1 MKHFSFGHIK
11 EWFGFT
17 RRERRAS
24 FILLIL
30 ILTVAGSR
38 YIVPSGNITIEEV
51 PIEIRDTINKYLS
64 VNIVTDAGSHS
75 RRSSVNRQ
83 KPLLDINKCDS
94 ASLEA
99 LPGIGPVLASRI
111 VKFRNLMGGF
121 AFVDQLREVY
131 GLPEETY
138 NMISGRLFAD
148 SSAVRK
154 INVNSADYRELSRIP
169 YFERYDVTAILKYR
183 ELNGT
188 ISGISDLVDN
198 KLISSEKAEKVRPYL
213 EFGE

>member
-1 MKHFSFGHIK
+1 MKHFSFKHFK
-11 EWFGFT
+11 EWLGFT

-30 ILTVAGSR
+30 ILSVAGLR
-38 YIVPSGNITIEEV
+38 YIIPSDNITIEEI

-64 VNIVTDAGSHS
+64 VNSVSVVGLYSRGS
-75 RRSSVNRQ
+75 RVKQQ
-83 KPLLDINKCDS
+83 KPLFDINKCDS

-111 VKFRNLMGGF
+111 VKFRNLLGGF
-121 AFVDQLREVY
+121 AYVDQLREVY

-154 INVNSADYRELSRIP
+154 INVNSADYRELSRLP
-169 YFERYDVTAILKYR
+169 YFERYEVTAILKYR
-183 ELNGT
+183 EINGS
-188 ISGISDLVDN
+188 ISGVSDLIDN
-198 KLISSEKAEKVRPYL
+198 KLIAPEKVRKVRPYL

>member
-1 MKHFSFGHIK
+1 MEHFSFKPFK

-30 ILTVAGSR
+30 ILSVAGLR
-38 YIVPSGNITIEEV
+38 YIIPSGNITIEEV
-51 PIEIRDTINKYLS
+51 PLEIRDTIYKYLS
-64 VNIVTDAGSHS
+64 VKSVSVAGSYPRGS
-75 RRSSVNRQ
+75 RAKQQ
-83 KPLLDINKCDS
+83 KPLFDINKCDS
-94 ASLEA
+94 TSLEA

-111 VKFRNLMGGF
+111 VKFRNLLGGF
-121 AFVDQLREVY
+121 AYVDQLREVY

-154 INVNSADYRELSRIP
+154 INVNSADYRELSRLP
-169 YFERYDVTAILKYR
+169 YFERYEVTAILKYR
-183 ELNGT
+183 EINGS
-188 ISGISDLVDN
+188 ISGVSDLIDN
-198 KLISSEKAEKVRPYL
+198 KLIAPEKVRKVRPYL
-213 EFGE
+213 EFGD